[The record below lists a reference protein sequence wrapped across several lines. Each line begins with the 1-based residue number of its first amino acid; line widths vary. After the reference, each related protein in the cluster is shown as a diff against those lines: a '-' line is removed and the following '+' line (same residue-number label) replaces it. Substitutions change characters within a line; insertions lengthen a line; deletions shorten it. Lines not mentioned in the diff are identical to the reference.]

1 MNYNISH
8 PTKVV
13 NCEIDLPSSKSISNR
28 LLIIQ
33 ALSENEF
40 QINNLS
46 NSDDTIYLKQALKEV
61 RVLLMLEQ
69 AALLCVSL
77 RLILLLKRGK
87 SLS

>member
-61 RVLLMLEQ
+61 RVLLMLVQ